1 MKRIMEEKRNSRDFH
16 RLLKDSFDNSL
27 IALKER
33 RKELLSRFKI
43 EEKCGRCG
51 WRGKRE
57 KTMPV
62 GEQGTLYFYLCCPGC
77 GATIREGLVPKNL
90 WKM

>member
-1 MKRIMEEKRNSRDFH
+1 MNRIMEEKRNSRDFR

-27 IALKER
+27 RALKER
-33 RKELLSRFKI
+33 KKELLSRFKI
-43 EEKCGRCG
+43 EEKCCRCG
-51 WRGKRE
+51 WKGERQ

-62 GEQGTLYFYLCCPGC
+62 GKQGTPYFYLCCPDC